1 MYYIIQ
7 CESNFTKEMMFTI
20 QNGNKFCTSTGQKK
34 KNETLREKST
44 EKNVNFFNI
53 SVVYRNF

>member
-7 CESNFTKEMMFTI
+7 CESNFTKESMFTI
-20 QNGNKFCTSTGQKK
+20 QNGNKFCMSTGQKN
-34 KNETLREKST
+34 NETLREKST